1 MDIVYSSKFKKDFK
15 QYRTDVVV
23 NKELDI
29 VVNLLLEQKPLPAKY
44 KDHALKGN
52 YKGCRDCHLKPNV
65 VLIYEPGKDY
75 IGLTR
80 IGTHN
85 KLELTETATN
95 PIKLHLKEL
104 DEN

>member
-1 MDIVYSSKFKKDFK
+1 MNIVYSSKFKKDFK
-15 QYRTDVVV
+15 QYKNNVTI

-29 VVNLLLEQKPLPAKY
+29 VVSLLIEKKPLPAKY
-44 KDHALKGN
+44 KDHALKGD

-75 IGLTR
+75 IGLIR

-85 KLELTETATN
+85 KLELTESTTN
-95 PIKLHLKEL
+95 FIKLHLKEFG
-104 DEN
+104 EI